1 MCAASSGLSVPRP
14 QLFGA
19 FATMPAMPSLT
30 ALQMSTD
37 GDFEIAAITSA
48 ANGVEIRRWVTPA
61 LAQAACCSSKSPI
74 S

>member
-1 MCAASSGLSVPRP
+1 MP

-19 FATMPAMPSLT
+19 RATMPAMPSLT
-30 ALQMSTD
+30 ALQMSSD

-48 ANGVEIRRWVTPA
+48 ANGVEMMRPVTPA
-61 LAQAACCSSKSPI
+61 LAQVSCCSSKSPI